1 MNNYTKQLTSDLEEK
16 SIAPS
21 TIKLYI
27 RNMEILNNNTELKNI
42 NFLNDVDEIIRKL
55 SKYKDN
61 TKRTYLIS
69 ICSVLSTIPTKKK
82 LYKKYF
88 DLLKEMNINLKKK
101 ESENKINDVQ
111 EKNWITWENVKEK
124 YNELLEEVNGFKNSK
139 EINENKYK
147 ILLKF
152 IILSL
157 YVLTKP
163 RRNQDYA
170 LMNIIK
176 KYNANDEANKNYLD
190 LTKKQF
196 IFNVYKT
203 AKTKGE
209 KIKDIPEELFE
220 NILIYLKYHPLLKNK
235 KISNNTNIPFL
246 VYHSGE
252 TFNKTNDITN
262 ILNKIFK
269 KKIGTSMLRHIYLSS
284 KYGDILKEQKED
296 ADDMGHSIQ
305 MQKDYIKI

>member
-1 MNNYTKQLTSDLEEK
+1 MNNYTTQLIKDLQEK
-16 SIAPS
+16 NITPS
-21 TIKLYI
+21 TIRLYI
-27 RNMEILNNNTELKNI
+27 RNMEILNNNTEFKNI
-42 NFLNDVDEIIRKL
+42 NFLNNIEEINNKL

-69 ICSVLSTIPTKKK
+69 ICSVLSTIPSKKK
-82 LYKKYF
+82 LYKKYY
-88 DLLKEMNINLKKK
+88 DLLKEMNINLKK
-101 ESENKINDVQ
+101 EEGQNKLNETQ
-111 EKNWITWENVKEK
+111 EKNWITWEDVKNK
-124 YNELLEEVNGFKNSK
+124 YDELLEQVNGFKNSK

-163 RRNQDYA
+163 RRNQDYT
-170 LMNIIK
+170 LMYIIK
-176 KYNANDEANKNYLD
+176 KYVPNIDSQYNYLD

-209 KIKDIPEELFE
+209 KIKDIPKDLYN
-220 NILIYLKYHPLLKNK
+220 NILIYLKYHPLINNK
-235 KISNNTNIPFL
+235 KLTNTSRIPFL
-246 VYHSGE
+246 VYHDGS
-252 TFNKTNDITN
+252 TFDQTNDITN

-269 KKIGTSMLRHIYLSS
+269 KKIGSSMLRHIYLSS

-296 ADDMGHSIQ
+296 AEDMGHSIQ

>member
-1 MNNYTKQLTSDLEEK
+1 MNNYTKKILTELQQK
-16 SIAPS
+16 KIAPS
-21 TIKLYI
+21 TINLYI
-27 RNMEILNNNTELKNI
+27 RNMEILNNNKEIKNI
-42 NFLNDVDEIIRKL
+42 NFLNNVDEVLEKL
-55 SKYKDN
+55 KKYKDN

-69 ICSVLSTIPTKKK
+69 ICSVLSTIPSKKK
-82 LYKKYF
+82 LYEKYF
-88 DLLKEMNINLKKK
+88 NLLKDMNLNLKK
-101 ESENKINDVQ
+101 EEGQNKLNETQ
-111 EKNWITWENVKEK
+111 EKNWITWDDVKKK
-124 YNELLEEVNGFKNSK
+124 YNELLEKINEFKNSK

-163 RRNQDYA
+163 RRNQDYT
-170 LMNIIK
+170 LMFIIK
-176 KYNANDEANKNYLD
+176 KYTPNISAEYNYLD
-190 LTKKQF
+190 LNKKQF

-209 KIKDIPEELFE
+209 KIKDIPEDLYN
-220 NILIYLKYHPLLKNK
+220 NILIYLKYHPLM
-235 KISNNTNIPFL
+235 NNIKMTNNQRIPFL
-246 VYHSGE
+246 VYFDGS
-252 TFNKTNDITN
+252 TFDQTNDITN

-269 KKIGTSMLRHIYLSS
+269 KKIGSSMLRHIYLSS

-296 ADDMGHSIQ
+296 AEDMGHSVQ

>member
-1 MNNYTKQLTSDLEEK
+1 MNNYTKKIINGLEEK
-16 SIAPS
+16 NISPS

-42 NFLNDVDEIIRKL
+42 NFLNNVEEIINKL

-69 ICSVLSTIPTKKK
+69 ICSVLSTISTKKK
-82 LYKKYF
+82 LYNKYF
-88 DLLKEMNINLKKK
+88 DLLKEMNINLKKI
-101 ESENKINDVQ
+101 EGENKLNETQ
-111 EKNWITWENVKEK
+111 QKNWITWEDVKEK
-124 YNELLEEVNGFKNSK
+124 YNELLKEVNSFKNSK

-147 ILLKF
+147 ILLHF
-152 IILSL
+152 IVLSL

-163 RRNQDYA
+163 RRNQDYS
-170 LMNIIK
+170 LMCIVK
-176 KYNANDEANKNYLD
+176 KYKPNNLINNNYLD
-190 LTKKQF
+190 LTNKKF

-209 KIKDIPEELFE
+209 KIKDIPDELYK
-220 NILIYLKYHPLLKNK
+220 NILIYLKYHPLLKKNK
-235 KISNNTNIPFL
+235 INNNSCIPFL
-246 VYHSGE
+246 VYYNGE
-252 TFNKTNDITN
+252 SFEKTNDITN

-269 KKIGTSMLRHIYLSS
+269 KKVGSSMLRHIFLSS
-284 KYGDILKEQKED
+284 KYGDILKQQKED
-296 ADDMGHSIQ
+296 ADDMGHSVQ